1 MNRTQICPIIF
12 ADIVGSS
19 KITADRLKR
28 DLNLLVHRLLDEIK
42 GRFQVLPTK
51 HTGDGFFICGVD
63 VTEMA
68 EAALTVRDRFRNT
81 DWVRAG
87 FSDPIAIRIGL
98 DLQKV
103 NLIEE
108 NGQIIDVASGGIDQA
123 ARIEPVVAPNE
134 VWCSDHFF
142 SQLRRENVSNI
153 GGTSI
158 GTKALA
164 KGAGEANL
172 FALHWSHEEIPQPV
186 PQTTEPP
193 PVRSGIAISIPRIK
207 RSISDA
213 ERDQFAVEAIQEIST
228 YFQEALGVLERDQQ
242 PHVQCRHTPVTP
254 HKFTAEVYVDGK
266 SVGRCKI
273 WLSGRGREICYSQG
287 HFQIDQDNSYNE
299 SLHVGDDGRN
309 IYLKA
314 MGMAMIGQGQES
326 ISVRN
331 AAMYLWEVFTRPLSH

>member
-19 KITADRLKR
+19 KITDDRLKT
-28 DLNLLVHRLLDEIK
+28 DLNRFVHRLLDEIE
-42 GRFQVLPTK
+42 GRFQVLLTK

-63 VTEMA
+63 GTEMA
-68 EAALTVRDRFRNT
+68 EAALTVKDRFRNT
-81 DWVRAG
+81 DWIRLG
-87 FSDPIAIRIGL
+87 FSDSVTIRIGL

-108 NGQIIDVASGGIDQA
+108 GGKIIDVSSGGIDRA

-142 SQLRRENVSNI
+142 SQLHRENVRNI

-158 GTKALA
+158 GKKQLA

-172 FALHWSHEEIPQPV
+172 FALHWAHEAIPQPA
-186 PQTTEPP
+186 PQTAEPP
-193 PVRSGIAISIPRIK
+193 PVRNGIAISIPRIK

-213 ERDQFAVEAIQEIST
+213 ERDQFAVEAMQEIST
-228 YFQEALGVLERDQQ
+228 YFQEALGVLERDQH

-287 HFQIDQDNSYNE
+287 SFQIDQDNGYNE
-299 SLHVGDDGRN
+299 SLLVEDDGRD

-314 MGMAMIGQGQES
+314 MGMAMIARGRES
-326 ISVRN
+326 LNVKN
-331 AAMYLWEVFTRPLSH
+331 AAMYLWEVFTRPLSQ

>member
-19 KITADRLKR
+19 KITDDRLKT
-28 DLNLLVHRLLDEIK
+28 DLNRLVHRLLDEIK
-42 GRFQVLPTK
+42 DRFQVLPTK
-51 HTGDGFFICGVD
+51 HTGDGFFVCGVD
-63 VTEMA
+63 GAEMA
-68 EAALTVRDRFRNT
+68 EAALSVRDHFRKT

-87 FSDPIAIRIGL
+87 FSGPVAIRICI

-108 NGQIIDVASGGIDQA
+108 NGRILDVSSSGIDRA

-134 VWCSDHFF
+134 VWCTDHFF
-142 SQLRRENVSNI
+142 SQLRAENVRNI
-153 GGTSI
+153 GGTAI
-158 GTKALA
+158 GVKQLA

-172 FALHWSHEEIPQPV
+172 FALHWSHEAIPQPV

-207 RSISDA
+207 RSISDV
-213 ERDQFAVEAIQEIST
+213 ERDQFAAEAIQEIST
-228 YFQEALGVLERDQQ
+228 YFQEALGVLERDQH
-242 PHVQCRHTPVTP
+242 PHVQCRHTQVTP
-254 HKFTAEVYVDGK
+254 NKFTAEVYVDGK
-266 SVGRCKI
+266 NVGRCKI

-287 HFQIDQDNSYNE
+287 HFQIDQDNGYNE
-299 SLHVGDDGRN
+299 SLHVHDDGRD

-314 MGMAMIGQGQES
+314 MGMVMMGQGQEPL
-326 ISVRN
+326 SVKN
-331 AAMYLWEVFTRPLSH
+331 AAMYLWEAFTRPLSH